1 MINALSSPTS
11 SAATPNNCS
20 GEHVQQTPRSDDQE
34 VTDVMQTSNQGN
46 SFQNVQET
54 ASFDTHAQ
62 PCTFQNDT
70 SNAVDRSL
78 VVNVQQNDASNT
90 LAVTSYFCESVQFS
104 FGENIVANTTSDNL
118 ISQNN
123 RADMTNSELI
133 AQVPPPS
140 SQFLVQRS
148 NSNEVPIDS
157 LIPPKFLDDMGLPE
171 LFNYSV
177 QNNTLQETVVT
188 EREPHTSNTYH
199 VIVSNQ
205 SQMQSDL
212 MTDEFN
218 NVPTRVQLT
227 ESSNMNTPHNI
238 HMASNNIN
246 KVTGTVV
253 EIEDENTVISNGEER
268 GISVIV
274 TIEDEQVKSSE
285 SNTQDNRIT
294 TREISSE
301 IGSTNIIL
309 SQNGLTNNT
318 RGDAKEV
325 VDKNNEIL
333 FAVKTT
339 ENHLCMDNEAV
350 QIRPSRR
357 KDIRSKHTEESL
369 ECKHKTD
376 RQTAV
381 EYAHGDRTINDNIEQ
396 NVDKIL
402 KSNISNEEEKCVTNV
417 IHHVRKMNLKIS
429 ESFRE
434 NKPMRESIPKRNSYH
449 IGCKAKRNR
458 NTEHENI
465 KKLVSH
471 TAHEIHPNVRHLK
484 RPEQMK
490 NKVHATKLENEGDEK
505 CIMRHITHDI
515 KNEQSPL
522 KPFDESQTKI
532 LVRDENTEET
542 LQNTSQTSGSD
553 FPFLPFLVNNI
564 TTSKEMLQSDS
575 DSITSG
581 ESTHHSLIATTGPSS
596 LSSTLLSSSMSPCR
610 AVIP

>member
-34 VTDVMQTSNQGN
+34 MTDVMQTSNQGN

-70 SNAVDRSL
+70 SHTV

-90 LAVTSYFCESVQFS
+90 LAATSYFCESVQFS

-188 EREPHTSNTYH
+188 EREPYTSNTYH

-205 SQMQSDL
+205 SQMQSDI

-238 HMASNNIN
+238 HMVSNNIN

-268 GISVIV
+268 GISAIV

-285 SNTQDNRIT
+285 SNTQDNRI
-294 TREISSE
+294 EISSE

-376 RQTAV
+376 RQTSV